1 MSVLVCSIKRVLTD
15 VNTANRTVR
24 SEPDA
29 PSKKNRPW
37 TATVDPSAK
46 PQVLQAIEDLDLAR
60 GYFKAWG
67 TPMPVEDVPA
77 VEAVKETAETVGA
90 TMEERVAEPAAV

>member
-1 MSVLVCSIKRVLTD
+1 L
-15 VNTANRTVR
+15 NTANRTV
-24 SEPDA
+24 SAEQDT
-29 PSKKNRPW
+29 PSVKNRPW

-67 TPMPVEDVPA
+67 TPMPVEDVPN
-77 VEAVKETAETVGA
+77 VEAVQERAETVGA
-90 TMEERVAEPAAV
+90 SMEDRVAEPVAA